1 MIIVVGKW
9 KEKVVKM
16 VAVVIVVALFAAAIP
31 MVSGLLYDKVPVF
44 SGWFDDE
51 HPSGNPLRVENDA
64 AGAADQQKTVFNE
77 QMDRFVVKVQNFY
90 YEEKE

>member
-9 KEKVVKM
+9 KEKVAKI
-16 VAVVIVVALFAAAIP
+16 VAVVFVVALFAAAIP
-31 MVSGLLYDKVPVF
+31 TVSGLLYDKVPVF

-51 HPSGNPLRVENDA
+51 HPSGNPMRVNNDVDA
-64 AGAADQQKTVFNE
+64 KKLQQEKVFNE

-90 YEEKE
+90 YQEKE

>member
-9 KEKVVKM
+9 KEKVAKI

-31 MVSGLLYDKVPVF
+31 MVSGLIYDKVPVF
-44 SGWFDDE
+44 SGWFADE
-51 HPSGNPLRVENDA
+51 HPSGNPMRVNNDA
-64 AGAADQQKTVFNE
+64 DGQKLQQEKVFNE

-90 YEEKE
+90 YQEKE

>member
-1 MIIVVGKW
+1 MIIVVGEW
-9 KEKVVKM
+9 KKKVVKI
-16 VAVVIVVALFAAAIP
+16 VAVLAVVALFAAAIP

-44 SGWFDDE
+44 TGWFDDE
-51 HPSGNPLRVENDA
+51 HPSGNPLRVEKDA
-64 AGAADQQKTVFNE
+64 TGVAEQSESVFNE